1 MSISSDKSSPLRI
14 AILGGGRIG
23 SAFAFH
29 FARNARHEV
38 TIIARP
44 NSARLAQLRRDEGI
58 VTTTHEH
65 ASAIICDT
73 LDENIPYD
81 FVLVTVKD
89 YQVRAL
95 LPALT
100 RCAARKIH
108 FMFMTFEPD
117 RLRQAVSPER
127 AILGMP
133 FLQSDFD
140 ANGHLKISIGKRE
153 TLTDDP
159 EWAHLF
165 RAAGLPA
172 RHEPQMAL
180 WLRCHVPLGV
190 AFESVAVA
198 AVQRGRGASWSRAR
212 TLALGVRA
220 CFAMIRS
227 QGYEIYPKDKARL
240 EKLPVSIVTTMLWG
254 LSRIPAFR
262 TLLATGKTECSA
274 LVDDMLASAPTTAPS
289 IDLHAIR
296 AMKPE

>member
-44 NSARLAQLRRDEGI
+44 NSARLAQLQRDEGI

-81 FVLVTVKD
+81 LVLVTVKD

-108 FMFMTFEPD
+108 FMFMTFNPDHLQQAVFPD
-117 RLRQAVSPER
+117 RA
-127 AILGMP
+127 AFGMP

-140 ANGHLKISIGKRE
+140 ANGHFKMSVGKRE

-165 RAAGLPA
+165 RAAGLPT
-172 RHEPQMAL
+172 RYEPRMGL

-240 EKLPVSIVTTMLWG
+240 EKLPVFIVAGMLWG

-262 TLLATGKTECSA
+262 TLLATGKAECCA
-274 LVDDMLASAPTTAPS
+274 LVDDMLESAPTAAQS
-289 IDLHAIR
+289 VEANAIC

>member
-1 MSISSDKSSPLRI
+1 M
-14 AILGGGRIG
+14 
-23 SAFAFH
+23 
-29 FARNARHEV
+29 
-38 TIIARP
+38 
-44 NSARLAQLRRDEGI
+44 
-58 VTTTHEH
+58 TTTHEH
-65 ASAIICDT
+65 ASAIICDA

-81 FVLVTVKD
+81 LLLVTVKD

-127 AILGMP
+127 AVLGMP

-140 ANGHLKISIGKRE
+140 ANGHLKMSIGKRE

-172 RHEPQMAL
+172 RHEPRMDL
-180 WLRCHVPLGV
+180 WLRCHVPLGA

-198 AVQRGRGASWSRAR
+198 AVQRGKGASWSRAW

-240 EKLPVSIVTTMLWG
+240 EKLPVFIVAGMLWG
-254 LSRIPAFR
+254 LSCIPAFR
-262 TLLATGKTECSA
+262 TLLATGKAECCA
-274 LVDDMLASAPTTAPS
+274 LIDDMLASTPTATLS

>member
-1 MSISSDKSSPLRI
+1 MSISSNKSSPLRI

-29 FARNARHEV
+29 FARNTRHEV

-44 NSARLAQLRRDEGI
+44 NSARLAQLQRDGGI

-65 ASAIICDT
+65 ASATICDT
-73 LDENIPYD
+73 LDGNIPYD
-81 FVLVTVKD
+81 LLLVTVKD
-89 YQVRAL
+89 YQVRSL

-100 RCAARKIH
+100 RSADRKIH

-117 RLRQAVSPER
+117 RLRQAVGPER
-127 AILGMP
+127 TVIGMP
-133 FLQSDFD
+133 FIQSDFD
-140 ANGHLKISIGKRE
+140 ANGHLKMSVGKRE
-153 TLTDDP
+153 TLTNDP

-180 WLRCHVPLGV
+180 WLRCHVPLGA

-198 AVQRGRGASWSRAR
+198 GVQRGRGASWSRAQ

-254 LSRIPAFR
+254 LSRVPTFR
-262 TLLATGKTECSA
+262 TLLATGKAECCA
-274 LVDDMLASAPTTAPS
+274 LVDDMLESAPTAAQS
-289 IDLHAIR
+289 VEANAIC